1 MTKIE
6 YKEGDEILSKLSLF
20 TWSSLKRAGML
31 IMLSLLIL
39 SLSSSFTYGAGPL
52 SISTAYPGISAQ
64 PGSSVTFPL
73 TVNGTGFVD
82 LKVTSIPSGWTA
94 EIFGDGKKIHQVH
107 VPSDGPAEAE
117 LRIQIPSDAKN
128 GNYNVVVEASG
139 SGGRSALPL
148 NIKIDTKASGAD
160 KIEVQYPALSGPD
173 TATFSF
179 RGTLYN
185 NSGRERFYSLGAQAP
200 DGWQVSFKPAYQN
213 NQITSL
219 SLEPGKSQDLDITV
233 EPPNGVKAGE
243 YTITA
248 AAVSGSEVA
257 KVDLQVVITGNYS
270 LELSTPSGRL
280 NQDVNAGKK
289 SALTLEIEN
298 TGSADLQAINLSAS
312 APPGWSVTFE
322 PETIDQLKA
331 KEKKQVTAYITP
343 DSKAIAGDYIVS
355 ISASARE
362 TSASADIRVTVHTST
377 LWGIVGVAIIAGVIY
392 WVATTFKKYGRR

>member
-39 SLSSSFTYGAGPL
+39 SLSSSLTYAAGPL
-52 SISTAYPGISAQ
+52 GISTSYPGISAQ

-73 TVNGTGFVD
+73 TISGNGIVD
-82 LKVTSIPSGWTA
+82 LEVTSVPAEWTA
-94 EIFGDGKKIHQVH
+94 EIFGEGKKIHRVY
-107 VPSDGPAEAE
+107 VPSDSKAQAE
-117 LRIQIPSDAKN
+117 LRVQIPSAAED
-128 GNYNVVVEASG
+128 GSYNLSVAASG
-139 SGGRSALPL
+139 VGGRATLTL
-148 NIKIDTKASGAD
+148 NVRIDANASGAD

-233 EPPNGVKAGE
+233 KPPNGVKAGE

-355 ISASARE
+355 VSASARE